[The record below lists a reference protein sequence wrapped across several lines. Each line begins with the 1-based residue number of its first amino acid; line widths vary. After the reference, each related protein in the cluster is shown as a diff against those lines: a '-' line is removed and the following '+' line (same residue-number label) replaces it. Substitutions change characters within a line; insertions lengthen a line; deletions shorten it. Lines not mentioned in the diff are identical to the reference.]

1 MAPSSDYIIEV
12 RIDVLKTLKIAGI
25 TAGVLTAIGF
35 GAYYIHQRIQGTKRV
50 IIRDEVKHILQPF
63 QLTEEQ
69 LRKVMANL
77 NTEMTNGLKCSGDVE
92 HNDLAMFPTFVHHG
106 PSGQEIGEYL
116 VVDLGGSNFRV
127 SHVLIEGRNRLRLN
141 NKIFLIPHSLLLGQG
156 DKLFDYIAECLQ
168 RFIDDNK
175 LAAHKPADYKFD
187 LAFTFSF
194 PCHQT
199 SLSQATLVS
208 WTKGFSCTGVVGND
222 VVLLL
227 QQAIDRR
234 KDLRIKVVALVN
246 DTVGTLMACSSTY
259 RDCKAGVILGTGIN
273 ACYFEN
279 LDNVPKWNG
288 PKDQT
293 TKQVV
298 INTEWGALG
307 KVCER

>member
-25 TAGVLTAIGF
+25 AAGAISAIGL
-35 GAYYIHQRIQGTKRV
+35 GAYYLHQRMQRSKRV
-50 IIRDEVKHILQPF
+50 IIRDEVRHILQPF

-69 LRKVMANL
+69 LRRVMANL
-77 NTEMTNGLKCSGDVE
+77 NTEMTHGLKVGDDLQ
-92 HNDLAMFPTFVHHG
+92 NSDLAMFPTFVHHG
-106 PSGQEIGEYL
+106 PSGQEVGEYL

-156 DKLFDYIAECLQ
+156 EKLFDYIAECLQ

-175 LAAHKPADYKFD
+175 LAAHKSADYKFD
-187 LAFTFSF
+187 LGKGSFFCRGIRMIRFLLAFTFSF
-194 PCHQT
+194 PCKQS

-234 KDLRIKVVALVN
+234 KVRADQTDSFPFNTSFQNSRIQVVALVN
-246 DTVGTLMACSSTY
+246 DTVGTLMACSSLY
-259 RDCKAGVILGTGIN
+259 RDCKAGIILGTGIFTS
-273 ACYFEN
+273 A
-279 LDNVPKWNG
+279 
-288 PKDQT
+288 
-293 TKQVV
+293 
-298 INTEWGALG
+298 IH
-307 KVCER
+307 